1 MKKLISTL
9 CAAAMT
15 LGAAA
20 PAMAAAAWT
29 SDLTSEFAVY
39 DDFSNYTGGI
49 AGHTINGAAWSKSG
63 DGVPV
68 SGGKATVSSTT
79 KTTNAAIDLTSAISS
94 NYVAVDF
101 DFNITTAN
109 ESSTALF
116 YIKDSS
122 NKDIT
127 RIQAQYKNGAM
138 YLYTYKGGSGDDK
151 TTKITLISSIDTS
164 ATYNLSVIYDTV
176 NQTVD
181 YYVDNEL
188 KYEDGGYY
196 PNAITDIDKIFIQA
210 NYDNSTTT
218 TINLSDVKLGALT
231 DKLAMRYDSYLTAPT
246 ADDWDNLTS
255 LTLPTTTKYGS
266 TVTWTSSDTDIIAN
280 NGTINT
286 SNALA
291 NGSEVTLTESYS
303 KGGSTYSRTY
313 DATVYGSAYDSSWTV
328 CDFFN
333 ANSATN
339 IRGKISDTGNAAWS
353 KSGYGGP
360 TYRNGVLT
368 IASSAA
374 DSVDAGADTDTKAT
388 LTLAEELNTNVSVEF
403 DIKIAAAGNMPI
415 IYFYGANESDIA
427 RIQGDVKNEA
437 TNLYVYDGNSTRTV
451 LVSNMTADTWYS
463 LKTVFD
469 FENQKVDYYVN
480 GTAVYSDYSFYK
492 EHSASGLGSVMIG
505 ATNKTGT
512 TANVRK
518 LIITGTAEA
527 EEAGTEAFTFTKT
540 ANEFGDAKIYITFQ
554 NDSQN
559 TTATTD
565 PIDIGTEFTGQG
577 AAQLAVVITGIP
589 SGYSVKSCVI
599 E

>member
-9 CAAAMT
+9 CAGAMMF
-15 LGAAA
+15 GAAA

-303 KGGSTYSRTY
+303 KGGSTCSRTY